1 MVTVSSILFILQRTF
16 GLSPLNLGGD
26 GCHHTPHR
34 EIWKAIL
41 EAGLNQEGWY
51 LVRSEAA
58 LLLLLLLDSESELL
72 RGRLQSLRYTK
83 KLFFTGWFPP
93 LKPLAGKYWLGVVGG
108 RKESVSKMQIR
119 DLLGVRGTQS
129 LALRSVLEN
138 SSNLSQQSQL
148 WAVSTTAGHSPAP
161 PLALPL
167 AVTSLRTQWLKGDS
181 PRRMRRE
188 KVK

>member
-1 MVTVSSILFILQRTF
+1 MQRTF
-16 GLSPLNLGGD
+16 GLSPLNLAGG

-93 LKPLAGKYWLGVVGG
+93 LKPLAGKSCLGVVWG

-119 DLLGVRGTQS
+119 DLPGVRSTGGLRAWLYVLCWKIPPTSASRASSGQCPPQLATALPHPLHFPWQL
-129 LALRSVLEN
+129 LAL
-138 SSNLSQQSQL
+138 
-148 WAVSTTAGHSPAP
+148 GHSG
-161 PLALPL
+161 
-167 AVTSLRTQWLKGDS
+167 LKEIPQG
-181 PRRMRRE
+181 E
-188 KVK
+188 